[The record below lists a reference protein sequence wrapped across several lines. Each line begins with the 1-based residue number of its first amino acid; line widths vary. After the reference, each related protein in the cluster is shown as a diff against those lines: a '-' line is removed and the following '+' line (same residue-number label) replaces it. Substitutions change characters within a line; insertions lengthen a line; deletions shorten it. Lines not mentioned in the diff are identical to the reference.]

1 MKNAITDKSEEQKKW
16 IFAEKESVLNNA
28 VILHKKWND
37 LIDQFT
43 KYNIISVEE
52 KLSDPP
58 KKITESIPGKKE

>member
-1 MKNAITDKSEEQKKW
+1 MKNAITDRSEEQKKG

-28 VILHKKWND
+28 VILHKKIND

-43 KYNIISVEE
+43 KYIIISVEE